1 MKRLFLAMTTL
12 MLVLTASALERKK
25 LNFNSDWLLQVGDIA
40 EAAKPDYDDSC
51 WQRITLPYAFNGD
64 EAFKKDIVDLTDTVC
79 WYRKHFTLTEQ
90 QLQGKVFIEFEG
102 ARQGAD
108 VYLNGQHV
116 GFSDNGVMAFGFDLT
131 PSVKAGRNVLAVRCD
146 NSWTYR
152 DRTLNSRY
160 QWNDKNFNAN
170 YGGLPK
176 NVYLHLTGKLY
187 QTLPLYS
194 SLGTTGTYVYATD
207 FDIQGRKAIIHVESQ
222 VKNDDNKAHTFRLF
236 ACVVKPK
243 NEITVII
250 PGKEVTLHPGETRT
264 VSVEQEVDGLH
275 FWSWGYG
282 YLYTVKSYLVENAS
296 PSSLHLNASSDEV
309 TTRTGFR
316 KTEFK
321 DGKFY
326 LNDRVMMVHGYAQR
340 TSNEWPGVGISVPA
354 WLSDYSNDLMVKSG
368 GNLVRWMH
376 VCPWKQDIESCDRVG
391 LLQAMPAGD
400 AEKDVEGARWQ
411 QRTEVMRDA
420 IIYNRNNPSIIFYEC
435 GNYRISK
442 EHMEEMK
449 AIRDQYDPYGGRAI
463 GCREMLDRPEAEYG
477 GEMLYINKSATKPM
491 WSMEYY
497 RDEGLRKYWDEY
509 SYPYHKEGDG
519 PLYRGAPA
527 LDYNH
532 NMDALACGMVE
543 RWHEYWLERP
553 GTGKRVSSGGVKI
566 VFSDTNTHHRGES
579 NYRTSGVVDAMRIPK
594 DAFYA
599 HQVMWDGWVSPEKDR
614 TYIVGHWNYGE
625 SEKGK
630 VNSEES
636 ASAAVAKPVY
646 VISTGDEVELFV
658 NGKSMG
664 KGERSFNWLFTFENV
679 RFEAGKIEAVSYTKG
694 KETSRYSIETAGE
707 PYQLKL
713 TAIENHEGFKAD
725 GADMALVQVEVL
737 DRKGRRCPLADP
749 MLHFALH
756 GEARWI
762 GGIGTR
768 DNAKYS
774 MVNAQSAKDSTLL
787 DSANKKN
794 NSDNYVGA
802 MSLPA
807 ECGINRVLVRST
819 TTPGEVVLSV
829 CADGLRPAYLT
840 LKSQPKPAADVLP
853 SMTLQPVLDRGETPA
868 TPSYTDSYVSVDIVN
883 AKSGSNTATA
893 CNSFDDNELTE
904 WKSDGEKEN
913 AWVTYQLERPA
924 TVSEITMK
932 LTGWRQKCYPIEVYA
947 GMKKVWE
954 GITPATL
961 GYVHITIDKPVKA
974 KELTIRM
981 VGPAQDSK
989 KFGLIKELAG
999 GAANEM
1005 DRMKSAKG
1013 KTELR
1018 IVEVDFLESVK

>member
-1 MKRLFLAMTTL
+1 MKKFFLSMTLL
-12 MLVLTASALERKK
+12 MLVLAASATERKK
-25 LNFNSDWLLQVGDIA
+25 LNFNADWLLQVGDPA
-40 EAAKPDYDDSC
+40 EASMSAYNDDT
-51 WQRITLPYAFNGD
+51 WQRVTLPYAFNGD
-64 EAFKKDIVDLTDTVC
+64 EAFRKDIVDLTDTVC
-79 WYRKHFTLTEQ
+79 WYRKHFTLTDE

-108 VYLNGQHV
+108 VWLNGQKV

-131 PSVKAGRNVLAVRCD
+131 PFVKAGKNVIAVRCD
-146 NSWTYR
+146 NSWQYR

-194 SLGTTGTYVYATD
+194 NLGTTGTYVYATD
-207 FDIQGRKAIIHVESQ
+207 FDIQGHKATIHVESQ
-222 VKNDDNKAHTFRLF
+222 VRNDDDKTRTFHLF
-236 ACVVKPK
+236 ARIVKPK
-243 NEITVII
+243 NEITIII
-250 PGKEVTLHPGETRT
+250 PGKAVTLQPGETRI

-282 YLYTVKSYLVENAS
+282 YLYTVETYLVENAD
-296 PSSLHLNASSDEV
+296 PSSLHLNASSDKV
-309 TTRTGFR
+309 VTRTGFR

-326 LNDRVMMVHGYAQR
+326 LNDRCLMVHGYAQR

-354 WLSDYSNDLMVKSG
+354 WLSDYSNDLLVKSG

-391 LLQAMPAGD
+391 LIQAMPAGD

-411 QRTEVMRDA
+411 QRTQLMRDA
-420 IIYNRNNPSIIFYEC
+420 IIYNRNNPSVIFYEC
-435 GNYRISK
+435 GNFRISK

-449 AIRDQYDPYGGRAI
+449 QIRDLYDPYGGRAI
-463 GCREMLDRPEAEYG
+463 GSREMLDRPEAEYG
-477 GEMLYINKSATKPM
+477 GEMLYINKSGSKPM
-491 WSMEYY
+491 WAMEYY

-553 GTGKRVSSGGVKI
+553 GTGRRVSSGGVKI

-599 HQVMWDGWVSPEKDR
+599 HQVMWDGWVSPENDR
-614 TYIVGHWNYGE
+614 THIIGHWNYEE

-630 VNSEES
+630 VNSEKF
-636 ASAAVAKPVY
+636 ASATVVKPVY
-646 VISTGDEVELFV
+646 VVSTGDEVELFV
-658 NGKSMG
+658 NGKSLG
-664 KGERSFNWLFTFENV
+664 KGERSFQWLYTFKNVTFEP
-679 RFEAGKIEAVSYTKG
+679 GKLEAVAYTNG
-694 KETSRYSIETAGE
+694 KETSRHSIETAGK

-713 TAIENHEGFKAD
+713 TAIENPEGMKAD
-725 GADMALVQVEVL
+725 GADMSLVQVEVL
-737 DRKGRRCPLADP
+737 DKQGRRCPLADP
-749 MLHFALH
+749 MVHFALH
-756 GEARWI
+756 GEGQWI

-768 DNAKYS
+768 NNQQYLTDSEK
-774 MVNAQSAKDSTLL
+774 KDPNLL

-794 NSDNYVGA
+794 MSDNFVGHL
-802 MSLPA
+802 SLPA
-807 ECGINRVLVRST
+807 ECGVNRILVRST
-819 TTPGEVVLSV
+819 TTPGDIVISATAE
-829 CADGLRPAYLT
+829 GLRPAYLT
-840 LKSQPKPAADVLP
+840 LVSQKAPDNDVLP
-853 SMTLQPVLDRGETPA
+853 ALTLKPRLDRGETPVA
-868 TPSYTDSYVSVDIVN
+868 PSYADSYVTVPV
-883 AKSGSNTATA
+883 KSITAGSNQEGAANA
-893 CNSFDDNELTE
+893 CDDNEKTE
-904 WKSDGEKEN
+904 WKSDGERAN
-913 AWVTYQLERPA
+913 AWVSYKLERKA
-924 TVSEITMK
+924 AISEITLK
-932 LTGWRQKCYPIEVYA
+932 LTGWRQKCYPLEVYA
-947 GMKKVWE
+947 GKKKVWA

-961 GYVHITIDKPVKA
+961 GYAHITIDKPVA
-974 KELTIRM
+974 ANELTIRM

-989 KFGLIKELAG
+989 KFGLVKELAG
-999 GAANEM
+999 GVANEM
-1005 DRMKSAKG
+1005 DRMMSAKG

-1018 IVEVDFLESVK
+1018 IVETDLLEKAR